1 MSKTPNTLDK
11 MLEAY
16 EAPKNET
23 DASAD
28 IENPAEPPKIEI
40 PKPETPKKV
49 EIKIEEEDEY
59 KIFVGGLPGSTT
71 KGNPISNFKM
81 TS

>member
-16 EAPKNET
+16 EAPKKETNASIIPEKLENE
-23 DASAD
+23 
-28 IENPAEPPKIEI
+28 KIETNKTDTKEE
-40 PKPETPKKV
+40 PKAP
-49 EIKIEEEDEY
+49 IEEEDEY

-71 KGNPISNFKM
+71 KGKK
-81 TS
+81 